1 MSIVE
6 IRAKRRAGQ
15 GIFTDADLARAK
27 KAQKSGNTLMMELA
41 LFAIPGGALIKG
53 GMFAFKVGNKL
64 LKGKQ
69 AVEAARKAV
78 AAAKA
83 KSPAKAAQA
92 ASVVKNLR
100 AGTRASA
107 TRQRRTR
114 VKLKREKDVA
124 VSKQKP
130 TARKEGGKDTTAAA
144 PKQKAPD
151 PIVEK
156 KPPPRAPGLA
166 KNRTRVDAKTP
177 KKLTGGTKQ
186 LRERLLNEQE
196 RRQKGQLV
204 ASVGGKTR
212 LTPKGKKALA
222 ASTTGLAGLGLTA
235 AQLRAL
241 RSSGDSAS
249 TAAAATTK
257 TQKSPGGKPG
267 PLRGKLP
274 GGKPGPRK
282 SGKTAAQAAAE
293 EAAARKRIRDAAKK
307 KKDAETRKGPEQASD
322 AAKRRPK
329 RPKADQSR
337 PRGGKVTAKRINP
350 SMRDRGRAFQGSY
363 DPKTEVLRNI
373 TVDGKRKTMVFKK
386 KK

>member
-1 MSIVE
+1 MALSDEMKTQI
-6 IRAKRRAGQ
+6 AKDAGVSRDV
-15 GIFTDADLARAK
+15 FDKADARGATILA
-27 KAQKSGNTLMMELA
+27 EL
-41 LFAIPGGALIKG
+41 LLLGVPGGAAIKAIRAG
-53 GMFAFKVGNKL
+53 TK
-64 LKGKQ
+64 
-69 AVEAARKAV
+69 AARTLLQARR
-78 AAAKA
+78 AAA
-83 KSPAKAAQA
+83 PAKAAKVQKTLSA
-92 ASVVKNLR
+92 ARTK
-100 AGTRASA
+100 ASA
-107 TRQRRTR
+107 TRQKRTR

-124 VSKQKP
+124 VNKQKP

-186 LRERLLNEQE
+186 LRERLLKEQA

-222 ASTTGLAGLGLTA
+222 ASATGLAGLGLTA

-293 EAAARKRIRDAAKK
+293 EAAARKRIREAAKK
-307 KKDAETRKGPEQASD
+307 RKDAEARKGPEQASD
-322 AAKRRPK
+322 AAKRKPK

-363 DPKTEVLRNI
+363 DPKTEVLRNV
-373 TVDGKRKTMVFKK
+373 TVNGKRKTMVFKK

>member
-1 MSIVE
+1 MALSDEMKTQI
-6 IRAKRRAGQ
+6 AKDAGV
-15 GIFTDADLARAK
+15 GGDIFDKADARSATILA
-27 KAQKSGNTLMMELA
+27 EL
-41 LFAIPGGALIKG
+41 LLLGVPGGAAIK
-53 GMFAFKVGNKL
+53 
-64 LKGKQ
+64 
-69 AVEAARKAV
+69 AVRAGTKAARTLLQARR
-78 AAAKA
+78 AAA
-83 KSPAKAAQA
+83 PAKAAKVQKTLSA
-92 ASVVKNLR
+92 ARTK
-100 AGTRASA
+100 ASA
-107 TRQRRTR
+107 TRQKRTR

-144 PKQKAPD
+144 PKQKTPD

-166 KNRTRVDAKTP
+166 KNRKRVDAKTP

-186 LRERLLNEQE
+186 LRERLLKEQA

-249 TAAAATTK
+249 TAAADTTTK
-257 TQKSPGGKPG
+257 KQKLPGGKPG

-282 SGKTAAQAAAE
+282 SGRTAAQAAAE

-307 KKDAETRKGPEQASD
+307 KKDAEARKGPDQASD

-329 RPKADQSR
+329 RPTADQSR
-337 PRGGKVTAKRINP
+337 PRGGKVTSKRINP

-363 DPKTEVLRNI
+363 DPKTEILRNI